1 MYPSPFWIYALLQS
15 TLRSEIPFLISYV
28 SSAPFLKDRFYY
40 AKGRRSFFGCE
51 GHLVLSIWHDQ
62 SPQGVERMLK
72 GILGPQFSRAHVLW
86 KLRELIALNSFEKLL
101 LLLRAIGKFSKWNFI
116 TMDGKARQTST
127 LPIASG
133 FQFQMGIF

>member
-1 MYPSPFWIYALLQS
+1 
-15 TLRSEIPFLISYV
+15 
-28 SSAPFLKDRFYY
+28 
-40 AKGRRSFFGCE
+40 
-51 GHLVLSIWHDQ
+51 
-62 SPQGVERMLK
+62 MLK

>member
-1 MYPSPFWIYALLQS
+1 
-15 TLRSEIPFLISYV
+15 
-28 SSAPFLKDRFYY
+28 
-40 AKGRRSFFGCE
+40 
-51 GHLVLSIWHDQ
+51 
-62 SPQGVERMLK
+62 MLN
-72 GILGPQFSRAHVLW
+72 GILWPQFSRAHVLW

-101 LLLRAIGKFSKWNFI
+101 LLLRATGKFSKWNFI